1 MSTTIWFIELCKTTA
16 NGGNQ
21 EYRVVGIIKD
31 FNFETLHQLI
41 RSVVIMHEREFISFR
56 FFSVKL
62 NPGDIAMRIQE
73 IEHAWHQTFPDDAF
87 VGSFVDE
94 RIQQRYKTELQLKK
108 AATLASVLMLV
119 IVITGVLGLVA
130 LSVAR
135 RTKEIGIRKVL
146 GAMATEILKLFGREY
161 AIVMTLSFAV
171 AVPLSYVFI
180 NQWMNNFV
188 YHVPLK

>member
-1 MSTTIWFIELCKTTA
+1 MTTTIWFIELCKTTA

-119 IVITGVLGLVA
+119 IVMTGVLGLVA

-146 GAMATEILKLFGREY
+146 GAMATEILKLIRQGVRYRYDVVVRGCSSTELCFYKSMDE
-161 AIVMTLSFAV
+161 
-171 AVPLSYVFI
+171 
-180 NQWMNNFV
+180 
-188 YHVPLK
+188 